1 MILQNPT
8 FCRSCKIKTCTVAE
22 ALLKC
27 VFQVQHY
34 VNTTFPLA
42 VKLGTIT
49 PEGKADVFSYEE
61 DDMVEDPNL
70 ANHLGHWGINVQN
83 MQKVANKFI
92 VNLYNYYNTDS
103 PV

>member
-1 MILQNPT
+1 M
-8 FCRSCKIKTCTVAE
+8 FS
-22 ALLKC
+22 
-27 VFQVQHY
+27 QVQHY
-34 VNTTFPLA
+34 VNTTYPLA

-83 MQKVANKFI
+83 MQKVGDVLQVVHIAKYPI
-92 VNLYNYYNTDS
+92 PYYNSHCGRGFPDPLVFLSSVDTVI
-103 PV
+103 PNA